1 MAPPLTSAT
10 IILEERVLIPTDRLN
25 GVSEI
30 IKNVKL
36 GTNFDYIFCF
46 EIEYLLVNLF

>member
-10 IILEERVLIPTDRLN
+10 IILEERVLIPTDRLS

-36 GTNFDYIFCF
+36 GLILITFSVLKLNIYW
-46 EIEYLLVNLF
+46 